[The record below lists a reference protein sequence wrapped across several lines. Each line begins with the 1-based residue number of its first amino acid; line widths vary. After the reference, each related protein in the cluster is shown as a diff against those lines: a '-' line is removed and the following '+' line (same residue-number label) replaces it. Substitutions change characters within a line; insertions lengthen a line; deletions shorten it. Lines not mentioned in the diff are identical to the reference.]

1 MGLYDFEKKLDRK
14 DTNSVKWSFI
24 GEYTGVND
32 ALPLWVA
39 DMDFET
45 VPEIKEEL
53 SRRAEHGIYGYTAR
67 TDSYYRELIDW
78 LERRQGFRV
87 KQEWITHSS
96 GVVNAIYNSIYAL
109 SDEEDG
115 VIIQPP
121 VYHPFARAVTLT
133 RRKLLLNPLV
143 LKGGRYGMDYEGLE
157 KILKAGGARLLILCS
172 PHNPVGRVFTAEEL
186 ALLGKL
192 CIHYGVTVIS
202 DEIHSDFIYGGHT
215 FVPFA
220 SVSEELEQNSI
231 ICTAPSK
238 TFNLAGLSTSNI
250 IIPNKALKSR
260 YDSYCEARGLKSYN
274 IFGALAAETAYR
286 YGEAWLEEL
295 LGYLEE
301 NRNFAVTYFKTYLPE
316 IKVILPEGTY
326 FLWVDFRNL
335 NYNKEELEEFLIKEA
350 RLWLNQGYIF
360 GKEGE
365 GYARINLACQKSTLE
380 EALNRLLKA
389 IRKAA

>member
-24 GEYTGVND
+24 GEYTGVKD

-157 KILKAGGARLLILCS
+157 KILKAGGVRLLILCS

-202 DEIHSDFIYGGHT
+202 DEIHSDFIYRGHT

-274 IFGALAAETAYR
+274 IFGALAAETAYH

-301 NRNFAVTYFKTYLPE
+301 NRDFAVTYFKTYLPE

>member
-1 MGLYDFEKKLDRK
+1 MGLYDFDKKLDRK

-24 GEYTGVND
+24 GEYTGVKD

-67 TDSYYRELIDW
+67 TDSYYRELINW
-78 LERRQGFRV
+78 LERRQGFQV

-157 KILKAGGARLLILCS
+157 KILKAGGVRLLILCS

-186 ALLGKL
+186 TLLGKL

-202 DEIHSDFIYGGHT
+202 DEIHSDFIYRGHT

-274 IFGALAAETAYR
+274 IFGALAAETAYH

-301 NRNFAVTYFKTYLPE
+301 NRDFAVTYFKTYLPE